1 MADPRVLLVQ
11 IAVFMRLVIEN
22 VWLNSFKCFEVSWL
36 LLRILILKSLIN
48 KTLRTLLTAVSR
60 GFISSS
66 KDNVLFKGPF
76 FDLRDILA
84 AESPLKMM
92 KIFFYFMLK
101 ALFVL
106 KVACRIQIWKK
117 IFCQNSDKFGYSFIK
132 NDIRFM

>member
-1 MADPRVLLVQ
+1 M
-11 IAVFMRLVIEN
+11 
-22 VWLNSFKCFEVSWL
+22 
-36 LLRILILKSLIN
+36 KSLIN
-48 KTLRTLLTAVSR
+48 KTLRTLFTAVSR

-92 KIFFYFMLK
+92 KNFFYFMLK

-106 KVACRIQIWKK
+106 KVAWYFAKIVTSLVTVLLKMTLRLCKHFEFTKK
-117 IFCQNSDKFGYSFIK
+117 
-132 NDIRFM
+132 RFKPT